1 MNKRSITIWISCIM
15 IIVGIIM
22 VIIGASLG
30 ASFGYLDNYDT
41 ESFTRDYAQKINTV
55 DIEYNIGKIII
66 KKGDQLKIV
75 ADEVRKGSVKT
86 DVSGDKLIIETSE
99 DNFPFYYSKK
109 SELTV
114 YIPDNISYFSVRTG
128 IGELKIS
135 DITADEVVIKT
146 GVGEAY
152 INNLTSKKTSI
163 KSGVGEFNINN
174 SNLSNIDL
182 KSGVGEVDINA
193 KIDGDCKINGG
204 IGDIK
209 LNLSNSIDDYRFD
222 FSNGIGNISVN
233 GSSYKHYKNHDGEYC
248 MTVKNGIGDIEIDM
262 E

>member
-1 MNKRSITIWISCIM
+1 MNKRSITIWISCAM

-30 ASFGYLDNYDT
+30 AGFGYLGHYDT
-41 ESFTRDYAQKINTV
+41 ESFTRDYTQKINTV

-75 ADEVRKGSVKT
+75 ADEVIKDSVRT
-86 DVSGDKLIIETSE
+86 DVSGDKLTIETS
-99 DNFPFYYSKK
+99 DDHFPFYYSRK

-114 YIPDNISYFSVRTG
+114 YIPDNISYFSVKTG
-128 IGELKIS
+128 IGQLKIS
-135 DITADEVVIKT
+135 DITADEVVIKA
-146 GVGEAY
+146 GVGESY
-152 INNLTSKKTSI
+152 ISNLTSKKTSI
-163 KSGVGEFNINN
+163 KTGVGQFNINN
-174 SNLSNIDL
+174 SSLSNIEL
-182 KSGVGEVDINA
+182 KSGVGEVNINA

-209 LNLSNSIDDYRFD
+209 LNLSTSIEDYRFD
-222 FSNGIGNISVN
+222 FSNGIGDISVN
-233 GSSYKHYKNHDGEYC
+233 GSSYKHFKNRDGEYC

>member
-1 MNKRSITIWISCIM
+1 MNKRSITIWISCTM

-30 ASFGYLDNYDT
+30 AGFGYFGDYDT
-41 ESFTRDYAQKINTV
+41 ESFTRDYTQKINTV

-75 ADEVRKGSVKT
+75 ADEVRKDSIKI
-86 DVSGDKLIIETSE
+86 DVSDDKLIIETS
-99 DNFPFYYSKK
+99 DHHLPFFYSKK

-114 YIPDNISYFSVRTG
+114 YIPNNISYFSVKTG
-128 IGELKIS
+128 IGELKIY

-152 INNLTSKKTSI
+152 ISNLISKKTSI
-163 KSGVGEFNINN
+163 NTGVGEFKINN
-174 SNLSNIDL
+174 SDLSNLEL
-182 KSGVGEVDINA
+182 KSGVGDVNINA
-193 KIDGDCKINGG
+193 KIDGDCEIKGG
-204 IGDIK
+204 IGNIE
-209 LNLSNSIDDYRFD
+209 LNLNTNIDNYRFD
-222 FSNGIGNISVN
+222 FSNGIGDISVN
-233 GSSYKHYKNHDGEYC
+233 GSSYKHYKNRDGEYC
-248 MTVKNGIGDIEIDM
+248 MKVNNGIGDIEIDM